1 MSSFLIVLDL
11 VLLVIILVMVGI
23 WAWNKIQAKSIGGEL
38 TNEEFKEGMRKAQ
51 IIDLR
56 EKEPFKRKHIDGAR
70 NLPYTM
76 LKYQYTELRSDL
88 PVYLYSD
95 SKTITLRAA
104 RFLKKKGF
112 VSIHWLKDGFE
123 DWNCKTNKKKKGMK
137 RRRIRRG

>member
-104 RFLKKKGF
+104 RFLKKKVLF
-112 VSIHWLKDGFE
+112 LSIGLKMAL
-123 DWNCKTNKKKKGMK
+123 KLGMVELRSQNIK
-137 RRRIRRG
+137 

>member
-1 MSSFLIVLDL
+1 MSNIL
-11 VLLVIILVMVGI
+11 IILDAILFAIIIVFVAV

-38 TNEEFKEGMRKAQ
+38 NNDQFKEGMRKAQ

-76 LKYQYTELRSDL
+76 LKYQYSELRPDL

-95 SKTITLRAA
+95 SLSITLRAA
-104 RFLKKKGF
+104 RFLKKKKF
-112 VSIHWLKDGFE
+112 TSIHWLKDGFE
-123 DWNCKTNKKKKGMK
+123 QWDGRTKASKY
-137 RRRIRRG
+137 

>member
-1 MSSFLIVLDL
+1 MLSFLIILDL
-11 VLLVIILVMVGI
+11 VLLAIILAFVGI
-23 WAWNKIQAKSIGGEL
+23 WGWNKFQAKSMGGEL
-38 TNEEFKEGMRKAQ
+38 TNEGFKAGMRKAQ

-76 LKYQYTELRSDL
+76 LKYQYNELRSDL

-95 SKTITLRAA
+95 SNTITLRAA

-112 VSIHWLKDGFE
+112 VSIHWLKGGFE
-123 DWNCKTNKKKKGMK
+123 TWDVRTKKSKY
-137 RRRIRRG
+137 